1 MYEKAQISMELKWI
15 VEELAH
21 YFLPNRCAVCNSKLL
36 SEEIGVCLQCLYK
49 LPKTNN
55 FDEDNNIG
63 EVLLAGRFPF
73 EGVASFAFFTKQGLL
88 QSLIHELKYNNKP
101 AIGNLLGSLFGEDLL
116 HSHFLEP
123 IDVIVPVP
131 LHPKKKV
138 IRGYNQAEA
147 FAQGISKATSI
158 PISVDELI
166 RVINNPTQTKRS
178 KTQRWENVKGI
189 FEVTSTDVF
198 QNKHVLLVD
207 DVITTGSTLEA
218 CANALLECSDVKI
231 SIATI
236 GEAL

>member
-1 MYEKAQISMELKWI
+1 MKLKWV
-15 VEELAH
+15 VEDLNH
-21 YFLPNRCAVCNSKLL
+21 YFYPNRCAVCNVKLV
-36 SEEIGVCLQCLYK
+36 SNETCVCLQCIYK

-55 FDEDNNIG
+55 FLELNNIS

-73 EGVASFAFFTKQGLL
+73 ERVASFCFFTKEGLL
-88 QSLIHELKYNNKP
+88 QALIHELKYKNKP
-101 AIGNLLGSLFGEDLL
+101 FIGNLLGALFGTDLL
-116 HSHFLEP
+116 SSSFLAS

-131 LHPKKKV
+131 LHPKKKI

-158 PISVDELI
+158 PVSVDELI
-166 RVINNPTQTKRS
+166 RVINNPTQTKKS

-189 FEVTSTDVF
+189 FEVKSTSTF

-218 CANALLECSDVKI
+218 CAIALLQCSGVKI

>member
-1 MYEKAQISMELKWI
+1 MDVKWV
-15 VEELAH
+15 VEELTH
-21 YFLPNRCAVCNSKLL
+21 YFYPNRCAVCHTKLL
-36 SEEIGVCLQCLYK
+36 PKEMGVCLQCLYK

-55 FDEDNNIG
+55 FDEINNIG

-73 EGVASFAFFTKQGLL
+73 EGVASFAYFTKEGLL

-101 AIGNLLGSLFGEDLL
+101 FIGNLLGSLFGEDLL
-116 HSHFLEP
+116 ESKFLQP

-131 LHPKKKV
+131 LHPKKKI

-158 PISVDELI
+158 PVSVGELI

-178 KTQRWENVKGI
+178 KTERWENVKGI
-189 FEVTSTDVF
+189 FEVVSTQAF

-218 CANALLECSDVKI
+218 CANALLECSHVEI
-231 SIATI
+231 SLATI

>member
-1 MYEKAQISMELKWI
+1 MRLKCV
-15 VEELAH
+15 VEELTH
-21 YFLPNRCAVCNSKLL
+21 FFYPNCCVICKNKLHHK
-36 SEEIGVCLQCLYK
+36 EMGVCLQCIYK

-55 FDEDNNIG
+55 FKEPNNIG

-73 EGVASFAFFTKQGLL
+73 ERVASLAFFTKEGAL
-88 QSLIHELKYNNKP
+88 QTLIHELKYNNKP
-101 AIGNLLGSLFGEDLL
+101 YIGNLLGSIFGDDLL
-116 HSHFLEP
+116 GSSFIES

-131 LHPKKKV
+131 LHPKKKI

-147 FAQGISKATSI
+147 FAQGISKGTSI
-158 PISVDELI
+158 PVSVNDLV
-166 RVINNPTQTKRS
+166 RVINNPTQTKRT

-189 FEVTSTDVF
+189 FEVKEAEVF

-218 CANALLECSDVKI
+218 CANALLECRDIKI

-236 GEAL
+236 AEVL

>member
-1 MYEKAQISMELKWI
+1 MELKWV
-15 VEELAH
+15 VEELTH
-21 YFLPNRCAVCNSKLL
+21 YFYPNRCAACRGKLL
-36 SEEIGVCLQCLYK
+36 PKEMGVCLQCLYK

-55 FDEDNNIG
+55 FDEVNNIG

-88 QSLIHELKYNNKP
+88 QSLIHDLKYNNKP
-101 AIGNLLGSLFGEDLL
+101 FIGNLLGSLFGEDLIG
-116 HSHFLEP
+116 SNFLGP
-123 IDVIVPVP
+123 IDIIVTVP
-131 LHPKKKV
+131 LHPKKLL

-147 FAQGISKATSI
+147 FAQGISKASSI
-158 PISVDELI
+158 PVSEGELI

-236 GEAL
+236 GESL

>member
-1 MYEKAQISMELKWI
+1 MELKWV
-15 VEELAH
+15 VEELTH
-21 YFLPNRCAVCNSKLL
+21 YFYPNRCAACKGKLL
-36 SEEIGVCLQCLYK
+36 SKEMGVCLQCLYK

-55 FDEDNNIG
+55 FDEINNIG

-73 EGVASFAFFTKQGLL
+73 EAVASFAFFTKQGLL
-88 QSLIHELKYNNKP
+88 QSLIHDLKYNNKP
-101 AIGNLLGSLFGEDLL
+101 LIGNLLGSLFGKDLL
-116 HSHFLEP
+116 GSDFLNP

-131 LHPKKKV
+131 LHSKKLL

-158 PISVDELI
+158 PVSVGELI
-166 RVINNPTQTKRS
+166 RAINNPTQTKRS

-189 FEVTSTDVF
+189 FEVTNTDVF

-218 CANALLECSDVKI
+218 CANALLECHNVKI

-236 GEAL
+236 GESL

>member
-1 MYEKAQISMELKWI
+1 MELKW
-15 VEELAH
+15 VLEEITH
-21 YFLPNRCAVCNSKLL
+21 FFYPNSCPVCQTKLL
-36 SEEIGVCLQCLYK
+36 PKEMGVCLQCIYK

-55 FDEDNNIG
+55 FEEVNNFG

-73 EGVASFAFFTKQGLL
+73 ERVSSFAFFTKEGLL

-101 AIGNLLGSLFGEDLL
+101 IIGNLLGTLFGADLL
-116 HSHFLEP
+116 GSNFLQP

-131 LHPKKKV
+131 LHPKKKL

-147 FAQGISKATSI
+147 FAQGISKATSL
-158 PISVDELI
+158 PVSVDELI
-166 RVINNPTQTKRS
+166 RVVNNPTQTNRTKS
-178 KTQRWENVKGI
+178 QRWDNVKGI
-189 FEVTSTDVF
+189 FDVKSKDAF
-198 QNKHVLLVD
+198 HNKHVLLVD

-218 CANALLECSDVKI
+218 CVNALLQCSNVKI

>member
-1 MYEKAQISMELKWI
+1 MNLSNV
-15 VEELAH
+15 VEELVH
-21 YFLPNRCAVCNSKLL
+21 YFYPNCCAVCKNKLL
-36 SEEIGVCLQCLYK
+36 HNEMGVCLQCAYK

-55 FDEDNNIG
+55 FKELGNIG

-73 EGVASFAFFTKQGLL
+73 ERVAAFSFFTKEGLL
-88 QSLIHELKYNNKP
+88 QALIHELKYNHKP
-101 AIGNLLGSLFGEDLL
+101 NIGNFLGAVFGADLLGSN
-116 HSHFLEP
+116 FLAP

-131 LHPKKKV
+131 LHPKKKI

-147 FAQGISKATSI
+147 FAQGLSKATSI
-158 PISVDELI
+158 PVSIDELI
-166 RVINNPTQTKRS
+166 RVINNPTQTKRT

-189 FEVTSTDVF
+189 FEVTGLEVF

-218 CANALLECSDVKI
+218 CANALLECSDIKI

-236 GEAL
+236 GETL

>member
-1 MYEKAQISMELKWI
+1 MELKWV
-15 VEELAH
+15 VEEMTH
-21 YFLPNRCAVCNSKLL
+21 YFFPNRCAVCKGKLL
-36 SEEIGVCLQCLYK
+36 PKEMGVCLQCLYK

-73 EGVASFAFFTKQGLL
+73 ECVASFAFFTKQGLL

-116 HSHFLEP
+116 GSNFLQP

-147 FAQGISKATSI
+147 FARGISKATSI
-158 PISVDELI
+158 PVSVGELI
-166 RVINNPTQTKRS
+166 RAINNPTQTKRS

-198 QNKHVLLVD
+198 QDKHILLVD

-218 CANALLECSDVKI
+218 CANALMECSNVKI

>member
-1 MYEKAQISMELKWI
+1 MELKWI
-15 VEELAH
+15 VEELTH
-21 YFLPNRCAVCNSKLL
+21 YFYPIRCAVCKTKLL
-36 SEEIGVCLQCLYK
+36 PKEKGVCLHCLYK

-55 FDEDNNIG
+55 FDELNNIG

-73 EGVASFAFFTKQGLL
+73 EGVASFAFFTKEGLL

-101 AIGNLLGSLFGEDLL
+101 FIGNLLGALFGEDLL
-116 HSHFLEP
+116 KSNFIKP

-131 LHPKKKV
+131 LHPKKKA

-158 PISVDELI
+158 PVSIGELI

-178 KTQRWENVKGI
+178 KTERWENVKGI
-189 FEVTSTDVF
+189 FEVVSNQAF

-218 CANALLECSDVKI
+218 CANALLECRHIKI

>member
-1 MYEKAQISMELKWI
+1 MYEKAQINMELKWI

>member
-1 MYEKAQISMELKWI
+1 MKLKWV

-21 YFLPNRCAVCNSKLL
+21 YFYPNRCAACETKLL
-36 SEEIGVCLQCLYK
+36 SKEEGVCLHCLYK

-55 FDEDNNIG
+55 FDETNNIG
-63 EVLLAGRFPF
+63 EVRLAGRFPF
-73 EGVASFAFFTKQGLL
+73 EHVASFAFFTKQGLL

-101 AIGNLLGSLFGEDLL
+101 ILGNLLGSLFGQDMQG
-116 HSHFLEP
+116 SNFLKP

-158 PISVDELI
+158 PVSVGELI

-189 FEVTSTDVF
+189 FEVKDLDAF

-207 DVITTGSTLEA
+207 DVLTTGSTLEA

-236 GEAL
+236 GETL

>member
-1 MYEKAQISMELKWI
+1 MELKW
-15 VEELAH
+15 VVQELTH
-21 YFLPNRCAVCNSKLL
+21 FFYPNHCAFCQAKLL
-36 SEEIGVCLQCLYK
+36 AKEVGVCLQCLYK
-49 LPKTNN
+49 LPRTNN
-55 FDEDNNIG
+55 FEEPNNIG

-73 EGVASFAFFTKQGLL
+73 ERFASFAFFTKEGLL
-88 QSLIHELKYNNKP
+88 QSLIHELKYKNKP
-101 AIGNLLGSLFGEDLL
+101 LIGNLLGSLYGEDLL
-116 HSHFLEP
+116 GSEFLQS

-138 IRGYNQAEA
+138 IRGYNQAET
-147 FAQGISKATSI
+147 FARGISKATFI
-158 PISVDELI
+158 PVSVDELI

-189 FEVTSTDVF
+189 FEVKKIDVF

-218 CANALLECSDVKI
+218 CANALLQCENVKI

-236 GEAL
+236 GESL